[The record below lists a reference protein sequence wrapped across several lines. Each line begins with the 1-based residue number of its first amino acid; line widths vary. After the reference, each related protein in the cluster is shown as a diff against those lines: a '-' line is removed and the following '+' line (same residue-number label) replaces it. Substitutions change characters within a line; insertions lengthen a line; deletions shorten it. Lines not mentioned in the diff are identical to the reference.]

1 MTTLAHM
8 GRRLALICGM
18 AGLAAITVPASAQTA
33 AAQRVKFQ
41 TTMGSFTVELYADK
55 APKTV
60 ANFVQY
66 VKDKH
71 YDGTI
76 FHRVIG
82 NFMVQ
87 GGGFDAQMNEKSAR
101 APIPLE
107 SQNGLRNERGTI
119 AMARTNVP
127 DSATAQFFVNVVDNG
142 FLNYSSPTPQGWGY
156 AVFGKVVSGM
166 DTIDKIRAVPVAN
179 RGMNQNVPL
188 TPVIIQSATLEQ

>member
-1 MTTLAHM
+1 
-8 GRRLALICGM
+8 
-18 AGLAAITVPASAQTA
+18 V
-33 AAQRVKFQ
+33 
-41 TTMGSFTVELYADK
+41 
-55 APKTV
+55 
-60 ANFVQY
+60 
-66 VKDKH
+66 
-71 YDGTI
+71 
-76 FHRVIG
+76 
-82 NFMVQ
+82 
-87 GGGFDAQMNEKSAR
+87 
-101 APIPLE
+101 
-107 SQNGLRNERGTI
+107 NGLRNERGTI